1 MEPEARLE
9 YDGTYSTRN
18 DVFIQEVFPMCSP
31 DVMVKVN
38 SVLRRGGQPV
48 TRRRFLGSA
57 GAVAAAGALAPLAMR
72 AQGATPIATPVNG
85 DRSIGYAFV
94 ADLSHA
100 LSPTSPVWP
109 GRLKFGM
116 ETDTTVADAGFF
128 ASILTLHEHVGTHM
142 DAPAHFFEDGLSAD
156 LIDPARLVGPLVVLD
171 VTEQAA
177 GNEDYAVTPDDILL
191 WEGAYGQLPA
201 GAFVAMNAGWSGR
214 FSDAEAFVN
223 ADAEGVMHFPGFH
236 PDAASFLVEERNIV
250 GIGVD
255 SLSLDPGNST
265 DFGTHITILGA
276 GLYGIEGVA
285 NLGEVPAS
293 GATVIVGGPNHEGAS
308 GGLARLLV
316 LY

>member
-1 MEPEARLE
+1 
-9 YDGTYSTRN
+9 
-18 DVFIQEVFPMCSP
+18 MCSP

-38 SVLRRGGQPV
+38 SALRRGGQSV
-48 TRRRFLGSA
+48 SRRRFLGSA
-57 GAVAAAGALAPLAMR
+57 GAVAAAGVLTPLTLR
-72 AQGATPIATPVNG
+72 AQSATPIATPIMTGGTVT
-85 DRSIGYAFV
+85 YTTV
-94 ADLSHA
+94 ANLSHA

-109 GRLKFGM
+109 GRLKLGM

-156 LIDPARLVGPLVVLD
+156 LIDPARLVAPLAVID
-171 VTEQAA
+171 VTAQAA
-177 GNEDYAVTPDDILL
+177 ADEDYAVTPDDIML
-191 WEGAYGQLPA
+191 WEAANGPLPD
-201 GAFVAMNAGWSGR
+201 GAFVAMNSGWSDR

-223 ADAEGVMHFPGFH
+223 VDAEGVMHFPGFH
-236 PDAASFLVEERNIV
+236 PDAATFLVEERNVV

-255 SLSLDPGNST
+255 TLSQDPGNST

>member
-1 MEPEARLE
+1 
-9 YDGTYSTRN
+9 
-18 DVFIQEVFPMCSP
+18 MCSP

-38 SVLRRGGQPV
+38 SALRRGGQSV
-48 TRRRFLGSA
+48 SRRRFLGSA
-57 GAVAAAGALAPLAMR
+57 GAVAAAGVLTPLTLR
-72 AQGATPIATPVNG
+72 AQSATPIATPIMTGGTVT
-85 DRSIGYAFV
+85 YTTV
-94 ADLSHA
+94 ANLSHA

-109 GRLKFGM
+109 GRLKLGM

-177 GNEDYAVTPDDILL
+177 ADEDYAVTPDDIML
-191 WEGAYGQLPA
+191 WEAAYGPLPD
-201 GAFVAMNAGWSGR
+201 GAFVAMNSGWSDR

-223 ADAEGVMHFPGFH
+223 VDAEGVMHFPGFH
-236 PDAASFLVEERNIV
+236 PDAATFLVEERNVV

-255 SLSLDPGNST
+255 TLSQDPGNST

>member
-1 MEPEARLE
+1 
-9 YDGTYSTRN
+9 
-18 DVFIQEVFPMCSP
+18 MCSP

-38 SVLRRGGQPV
+38 SALRRGGQSV
-48 TRRRFLGSA
+48 SRRRFLGSA
-57 GAVAAAGALAPLAMR
+57 GAVAAAGVLTPLTLR
-72 AQGATPIATPVNG
+72 AQSATPIATPIMTGGTVT
-85 DRSIGYAFV
+85 YTTV
-94 ADLSHA
+94 ANLSHA

-156 LIDPARLVGPLVVLD
+156 LIDPARLVAPLAVID
-171 VTEQAA
+171 VTAQAA
-177 GNEDYAVTPDDILL
+177 ADEDYAVTPDDIML
-191 WEGAYGQLPA
+191 WEAAYGPLPD
-201 GAFVAMNAGWSGR
+201 GAFVAMNSGWSDR

-223 ADAEGVMHFPGFH
+223 VDAEGVMHFPGFH
-236 PDAASFLVEERNIV
+236 PDAATFLVEERNVV

-255 SLSLDPGNST
+255 TLSQDPGNST